1 MRRVLVCG
9 LITLGCGGEPREE
22 SLETGG
28 ADDGPASTT
37 SGVVTGSTDP
47 STGGTTDTADTTDS
61 ADTTSGDIKLDV
73 GIDDD
78 VNRQPQP
85 TCHVVDDMNAV
96 PECDDQAPPDAFEH
110 DVQWTWD
117 GPAGNG
123 ESITLALV
131 ANFTDD
137 NGDDSI
143 DLCDV
148 PDVVVTTYEGALPGP
163 GRIFV
168 LDGETGAVHFECDGD
183 VDGSVSPAIGDIDGD
198 GLVEI
203 VSRSAGGTMIA
214 FENDGSH
221 KWTGAGMWPENAA
234 RYGAVALADV
244 DGDGQVEI
252 LGGNV
257 MFDANGALV
266 RTFAGPTGQFGFGNS
281 TTAVDLD
288 DDGDLEIVLGST
300 AWQHD
305 GTPVYDHDPGLFT
318 GIPSVADLDGDGD
331 PEVLLNSSQ
340 GFSIIEHDGT
350 ITVQEQRP
358 TGAFPSDNGW
368 HRPACIHDFDGDDD
382 PEFGVSAVDQYGV
395 FEPDMTWHWLASVI
409 DMTGI
414 ASGTAFDF
422 LGDGGAEAMYGDEQF
437 FYIFD
442 ESGGTLAQQG
452 RSSRTLIEYPV
463 VADVDNDGSAEIVV
477 TSNAGFSGQT
487 APTVTVLRD
496 VEDRWIQA
504 RRIWNQHSYHV
515 TNVREDGTIPETEP
529 HHWELLNT
537 FRTNAQIQGGTV
549 CNPPEG

>member
-1 MRRVLVCG
+1 MRRVLPLG
-9 LITLGCGGEPREE
+9 LLALACAREPRQET
-22 SLETGG
+22 LETGG
-28 ADDGPASTT
+28 TDDGAVPTTTASSTSTPPDSTTASTT
-37 SGVVTGSTDP
+37 GSTTEAAD
-47 STGGTTDTADTTDS
+47 STGG
-61 ADTTSGDIKLDV
+61 IKLDV

-78 VNRQPQP
+78 VNRPPQP
-85 TCHVVDDMNAV
+85 TCHVADDMNAV

-110 DVQWTWD
+110 DVQWSWD
-117 GPAGNG
+117 GPPGNT
-123 ESITLALV
+123 ESITIALV
-131 ANFTDD
+131 ANLTDD

-148 PDVVVTTYEGALPGP
+148 PDVVVTTYENTLPGP

-168 LDGETGAVHFECDGD
+168 LDGETGTLHFECDGD
-183 VDGSVSPAIGDIDGD
+183 VDGSVTPALGDIDGD

-203 VSRSAGGTMIA
+203 VTRSTGSTLIA
-214 FENDGSH
+214 FEHDGTH
-221 KWTGAGMWPENAA
+221 KWTGTGMWPEEAA
-234 RYGAVALADV
+234 RYGSVALADV
-244 DGDGQVEI
+244 DNDGQVEI
-252 LGGNV
+252 LAGNV
-257 MFDANGALV
+257 LFDSVGTLI
-266 RTFAGPTGQFGFGNS
+266 RTFGGPTGEFGYGNS
-281 TTAVDLD
+281 TTAADLD
-288 DDGDLEIVLGST
+288 GDDDLEIILGSS
-300 AWQHD
+300 AWHHD
-305 GTPVYDHDPGLFT
+305 GTPVYNHAVLFT
-318 GIPSVADLDGDGD
+318 GIPSVADLDGDGL

-358 TGAFPSDNGW
+358 TGAFASNNGW
-368 HRPACIHDFDGDDD
+368 HRPACIHDFDGDGD

-437 FYIFD
+437 FYVFD
-442 ESGGTLAQQG
+442 ESGGTLVQQG

-477 TSNAGFSGQT
+477 TSNAGFSGQS
-487 APTVTVLRD
+487 APTVAVLRD

-515 TNVREDGTIPETEP
+515 TNVREDGTVPEVEP
-529 HHWELLNT
+529 RHWELLNT

>member
-1 MRRVLVCG
+1 MWRVLACG
-9 LITLGCGGEPREE
+9 LIVLGCGGEPREE
-22 SLETGG
+22 TLETSG
-28 ADDGPASTT
+28 ADGGTPSTT
-37 SGVVTGSTDP
+37 SSGVATGSMPSATT
-47 STGGTTDTADTTDS
+47 STGADGLDGADTT
-61 ADTTSGDIKLDV
+61 AGEIKLDV

-78 VNRQPQP
+78 VGRQPQP
-85 TCHVVDDMNAV
+85 TCFVADDMNAV

-117 GPAGNG
+117 GPPGNS

-131 ANFTDD
+131 ANLTDD

-143 DLCDV
+143 DLCDT
-148 PDVVVTTYEGALPGP
+148 PDVVVTTYEGTLPGP
-163 GRIFV
+163 GRIFA
-168 LDGETGAVHFECDGD
+168 LDGESGAVHFECDGD
-183 VDGSVSPAIGDIDGD
+183 VDGGVSPALGDIDGD

-203 VSRSAGGTMIA
+203 VSRSPGGNMIA
-214 FENDGSH
+214 FEHDGTH
-221 KWTGAGMWPENAA
+221 KWTGTGVWPEDAA
-234 RYGAVALADV
+234 RYGSVALADV

-252 LGGNV
+252 LAGNV
-257 MFDANGALV
+257 MFDAVGGLI
-266 RTFAGPTGQFGFGNS
+266 RTFAGPTGELGYGNS

-288 DDGDLEIVLGST
+288 GDDDLEIVLGTS
-300 AWQHD
+300 AWHHD
-305 GTPVYDHDPGLFT
+305 GTPVYNHSELYT
-318 GIPSVADLDGDGD
+318 GIPSVADLDGDGQ
-331 PEVLLNSSQ
+331 PEILLNSSQ
-340 GFSIIEHDGT
+340 GFSIMEHDGT
-350 ITVQEQRP
+350 ISAQEQRP
-358 TGAFPSDNGW
+358 TGAFPSNNGW
-368 HRPACIHDFDGDDD
+368 HRSACIHDFDGDGD

-395 FEPDMTWHWLASVI
+395 FEPDMTWQWLAPVI

-437 FYIFD
+437 FYVFD
-442 ESGGTLAQQG
+442 ESGGTLVQQG

-463 VADVDNDGSAEIVV
+463 VADVDNDGSAEIVI

-515 TNVREDGTIPETEP
+515 TNVREDGTIPQVEP